1 MDLASLL
8 RRAEGKTL
16 EYKRDLSSAET
27 FLKTIIAFAN
37 TAGGTVVIG
46 IEDGTKRVRGVPNIL
61 SAEERVANLIA
72 DNIRPQLIPDI
83 EIIPW
88 RKLNVLAV
96 QAYPS
101 NTRPHHLVRLGPENG
116 VFIRVG
122 STNRRADAVQIEELR
137 RLNRMESFDEQP
149 IQELDS
155 KDLDFRAAS
164 EMFSKYRNLTAE
176 ASRTFHITTE
186 HHGRIVPTIGGL
198 LLFGKTRLERFPDAW
213 VQAGRFAGL
222 DRSRLIDS
230 VEIRSY
236 LPQAAEEAILFVQ
249 KHLQREAVIGT
260 VRRQSRWSVPPVAI
274 REAVINAIVHAD
286 YAQLGS
292 PIRIAIFDDRIEVDN
307 PGLLPF
313 GLTVEDIRRG
323 VSKLRNRVIGR
334 VFHELHLIEQWGSGI
349 QRMMSA
355 SIDAGLP
362 APRLEELGTHFR
374 VVIGTIRTQA
384 TRTDSKDRNIVE
396 QLSKNESLSTA
407 EIAEFIGLS
416 HRATLTRLRSLVE
429 RGMIV
434 EIGTGPHDPRRRYA
448 LAQSHD

>member
-1 MDLASLL
+1 VDLASLL

-16 EYKRDLSSAET
+16 EYKRDLSSTET

-46 IEDGTKRVRGVPNIL
+46 IENGTKRVRGVPDVL

-83 EIIPW
+83 EVVPW

-122 STNRRADAVQIEELR
+122 STNRRADPVQIEELR
-137 RLNRMESFDEQP
+137 RLNRMDSFDEQP
-149 IQELDS
+149 VEDLS
-155 KDLDFRAAS
+155 SEALDFSAAS
-164 EMFSKYRNLTAE
+164 ELFSRYRNITAE
-176 ASRTFHITTE
+176 GFRTLRVTTE
-186 HHGRIVPTIGGL
+186 HHGRTVPTIGGL
-198 LLFGKTRLERFPDAW
+198 LLFGRTRLERFPDAW
-213 VQAGRFAGL
+213 VQAGRFAGV

-236 LPQAAEEAILFVQ
+236 LPHAAEEAISFVQ
-249 KHLQREAVIGT
+249 KHLQRETLIGT
-260 VRRQSRWSVPPVAI
+260 VRRQYRWTVPPVAI

-292 PIRIAIFDDRIEVDN
+292 PIRIAVFDNRIELDN

-313 GLTVEDIRRG
+313 GLTVEDIQRG

-349 QRMMSA
+349 QRMA
-355 SIDAGLP
+355 TACVDAGLP
-362 APRLEELGTHFR
+362 APALEELGTHFR
-374 VVIGTIRTQA
+374 VAISTARTEK
-384 TRTDSKDRNIVE
+384 TKSDSKDDLILK
-396 QLSKNESLSTA
+396 QLGKTESLSTA
-407 EIAEFIGLS
+407 EIAELIDLS
-416 HRATLTRLRSLVE
+416 HRATLTRLRSLSEHGV
-429 RGMIV
+429 IV

-448 LAQSHD
+448 LAQSRD